1 MSPTTLQV
9 FEFFSLSLFND
20 SAFSFSMPHI
30 VLISGS
36 PSAKSKSTVLL
47 EYLAQRINERGL
59 TTSIIFVRDFPA
71 QDLLD
76 ARYDSEAFSAAKK
89 AIESAA
95 GVVVATPVYKA
106 AYSGVLKTFLD
117 ILPQYAFRGKTLLP
131 IATGGSPGH
140 LLAIDYAIKPLLS
153 ALAATDVL
161 QGVYTV
167 DAQFKTEADGRV
179 TVHEEIIQRLNES
192 VEQLATNVFARLPKS

>member
-1 MSPTTLQV
+1 
-9 FEFFSLSLFND
+9 
-20 SAFSFSMPHI
+20 MPNI

-47 EYLAQRINERGL
+47 EYVTQKLNQRGL
-59 TTSIIFVRDFPA
+59 TTSLITVRDFPA
-71 QDLLD
+71 QDLVE
-76 ARYDSEAFSAAKK
+76 ARYDSDSFTVAKK
-89 AIESAA
+89 AIEAAA
-95 GVVVATPVYKA
+95 GIVVATPVYKA
-106 AYSGVLKTFLD
+106 AYSGVLKAFLD

-167 DAQFKTEADGRV
+167 DAQYKTEPDGRV
-179 TVHEEIIQRLNES
+179 SVHEDIIQRLNDS
-192 VEQLATNVFARLPKS
+192 VEQLATNVFARVPKG

>member
-1 MSPTTLQV
+1 
-9 FEFFSLSLFND
+9 
-20 SAFSFSMPHI
+20 MPHI

-36 PSAKSKSTVLL
+36 PSVKSKSTVLL
-47 EYLAQRINERGL
+47 EYLTHRLNQRGL
-59 TTSIIFVRDFPA
+59 TTSLIFVRDFPA
-71 QDLLD
+71 QDLLE
-76 ARYDSEAFSAAKK
+76 ARYDSDAFTDAKK
-89 AIESAA
+89 TIESAA
-95 GVVVATPVYKA
+95 GIVVATPVYKA

-153 ALAATDVL
+153 TMAATDVL

-179 TVHEEIIQRLNES
+179 SVHEDIIKRLDDS
-192 VEQLATNVFARLPKS
+192 VEQLATNVFARSPKG